1 MFRKNY
7 LTFCLALFLLLAG
20 SLTALSQTA
29 PVSGKVELKKA
40 DGTSVP
46 VDGAMVEVYRT
57 DVKSKLPS
65 AKTNKRGEFVF
76 AGLPLGATFV
86 LAVSAPVAAPGY
98 YPNVR
103 AGSEK
108 ILISLTEGDGKRWT
122 EEEIR
127 QAVSGAAATGSAA
140 QQPTAESKKAEAER
154 LKLIAENEAQK
165 KKIETENASVTKS
178 LADGNAAFNSKNYD
192 LAITKYDEGIAANP
206 DYAGSASVLLNNK
219 GVALKNRAIDNY
231 NKAIKSTDAAV
242 KTEALGKVKQ
252 DLEAALTGY
261 NRSWTLLKNAPAAE
275 ITDKANH
282 DKAIYDSLSG
292 LTDAYRLIVV
302 TKANPSK
309 AAESKEAFDAYLA
322 VETDAAKKSKAQL
335 VYGEVMLEAGETDKA
350 LAAYQT
356 ALGTSPENPD
366 ALAGMGFSL
375 VNIGFLNNDKAKLQE
390 GANYLQ
396 KFVSLAP
403 DSHKFKTDAVGLI
416 ETLKTEQNVAPQK
429 ITSSKKK
436 N

>member
-261 NRSWTLLKNAPAAE
+261 
-275 ITDKANH
+275 I
-282 DKAIYDSLSG
+282 
-292 LTDAYRLIVV
+292 
-302 TKANPSK
+302 
-309 AAESKEAFDAYLA
+309 
-322 VETDAAKKSKAQL
+322 
-335 VYGEVMLEAGETDKA
+335 A
-350 LAAYQT
+350 LQ
-356 ALGTSPENPD
+356 
-366 ALAGMGFSL
+366 
-375 VNIGFLNNDKAKLQE
+375 
-390 GANYLQ
+390 
-396 KFVSLAP
+396 
-403 DSHKFKTDAVGLI
+403 
-416 ETLKTEQNVAPQK
+416 
-429 ITSSKKK
+429 
-436 N
+436 